1 MVVIKTILKY
11 LIGFFL
17 VIQLIPVSYE
27 EPKKTDPAQE
37 MKAPPQIMAI
47 FKRSCYDCHS
57 NETVLPWYSHIA
69 PLSWSM
75 SRHVDLGKKWLNF
88 SIWESYTPEEKDKKM
103 EEIYNA
109 VFVAMPLRSYVSF
122 HPEAELTQEER
133 KMIRDWTGKAPF

>member
-27 EPKKTDPAQE
+27 EPKKADPAHE
-37 MKAPPQIMAI
+37 MKAPPEIMAI

-57 NETVLPWYSHIA
+57 NDTVLPWYSHIA

-75 SRHVDLGKKWLNF
+75 SRHVDLGRKWLNF
-88 SIWESYTPEEKDKKM
+88 SIWETYTPEEKDKKM
-103 EEIYNA
+103 GEIYQS
-109 VFVAMPLRSYVSF
+109 VFVAMPLRGYVKM
-122 HPEAELTQEER
+122 HPEAELSQEER
-133 KMIRDWTGKAPF
+133 KMIREWTGKAPF